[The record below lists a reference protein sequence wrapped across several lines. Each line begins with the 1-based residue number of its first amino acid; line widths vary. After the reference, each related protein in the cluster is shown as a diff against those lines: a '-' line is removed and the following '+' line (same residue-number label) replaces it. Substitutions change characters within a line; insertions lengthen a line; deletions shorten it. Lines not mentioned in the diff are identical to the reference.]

1 VLWFQKKPPN
11 HVKEKVCSVDKICIP
26 RWHPCVV
33 QVCLTSKP
41 MRTQHKYASSCLVC
55 DLQNV
60 MLSCA
65 PSIDALLE
73 PQFLVA
79 LNILEFGTDS
89 ERHSNRCSI
98 GMDLCAPQ
106 KNTYPRVSSLQYSW
120 SMLFNSSVGLL
131 LHARQWNAL
140 RLQRVRF
147 RENLDPKAVQSVK
160 TPVFW
165 FHMVKFLV
173 RFTVGRCL
181 CSTVP
186 ACRWEVSLIH
196 RPGNVGDSVG
206 VGDTVGDGAGE

>member
-1 VLWFQKKPPN
+1 MHKTTCGVLRAVLERGAFNKSATGTLLVIICPQLIWNYSDPGALVP
-11 HVKEKVCSVDKICIP
+11 KETPKSCQRKGMLRWYFFIP

-41 MRTQHKYASSCLVC
+41 TRTQHKYASSCLVC

-79 LNILEFGTDS
+79 LNMLEFGSDS

-106 KNTYPRVSSLQYSW
+106 KTLTHACQVYNILGQCCLIRRLDCYCMLVNEMRCVCNACDFEKIWIRKRYKVSKH
-120 SMLFNSSVGLL
+120 LFSGFI
-131 LHARQWNAL
+131 W
-140 RLQRVRF
+140 
-147 RENLDPKAVQSVK
+147 
-160 TPVFW
+160 
-165 FHMVKFLV
+165 
-173 RFTVGRCL
+173 
-181 CSTVP
+181 
-186 ACRWEVSLIH
+186 
-196 RPGNVGDSVG
+196 
-206 VGDTVGDGAGE
+206 

>member
-1 VLWFQKKPPN
+1 
-11 HVKEKVCSVDKICIP
+11 
-26 RWHPCVV
+26 
-33 QVCLTSKP
+33 

-89 ERHSNRCSI
+89 ERHSNRCNI
-98 GMDLCAPQ
+98 GMDLCAQ
-106 KNTYPRVSSLQYSW
+106 KKNTYPRVSSLQYSW

-140 RLQRVRF
+140 RLQRVWF
-147 RENLDPKAVQSVK
+147 RENLGPKAVQSVK
-160 TPVFW
+160 TLVFW

-173 RFTVGRCL
+173 RQIPFF
-181 CSTVP
+181 CSWP
-186 ACRWEVSLIH
+186 RHA
-196 RPGNVGDSVG
+196 SVLH
-206 VGDTVGDGAGE
+206 VDQEAMCCTM